1 MLATHTEMKKTILR
15 SQHVQRNWDLTK
27 SIPEEDMDLL
37 VHAVTQ
43 CPSKQNIRFYKTH
56 FITNR
61 NVIEKVHAVTKG
73 LGFRDANDEF
83 KLTTNSQT
91 LANLLIVFEDVNRT
105 EKYLRKWDQHEG
117 KSERNWSRD
126 QDMAIGVAAGYA
138 NVTAAMLG
146 YGTGCCACYNPDQV
160 QEILGLEKA
169 PILMMGIGFKGS
181 QPRREH
187 HVTGEVMPTHKKE
200 EIEVNFID

>member
-1 MLATHTEMKKTILR
+1 
-15 SQHVQRNWDLTK
+15 
-27 SIPEEDMDLL
+27 
-37 VHAVTQ
+37 
-43 CPSKQNIRFYKTH
+43 
-56 FITNR
+56 
-61 NVIEKVHAVTKG
+61 
-73 LGFRDANDEF
+73 
-83 KLTTNSQT
+83 
-91 LANLLIVFEDVNRT
+91 
-105 EKYLRKWDQHEG
+105 
-117 KSERNWSRD
+117 
-126 QDMAIGVAAGYA
+126 MAIGVAAGYA

-200 EIEVNFID
+200 EIEVNFIN